1 MRLLRW
7 LRDSF
12 IETLN
17 QTFTILGFFVAWVV
31 MEGSARVVVGFAIL
45 WSLFVWLVSLPIREQ
60 KNDTDSNT

>member
-60 KNDTDSNT
+60 KTNTDSDT

>member
-60 KNDTDSNT
+60 KNDTDSDT